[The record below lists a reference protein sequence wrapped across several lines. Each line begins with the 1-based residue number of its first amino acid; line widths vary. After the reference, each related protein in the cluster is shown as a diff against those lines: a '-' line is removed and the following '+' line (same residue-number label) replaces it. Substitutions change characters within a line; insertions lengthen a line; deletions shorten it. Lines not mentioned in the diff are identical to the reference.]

1 VTPEARPPSDPKMAA
16 LAIAILCGACLVLGF
31 GLGFLLGRGL

>member
-1 VTPEARPPSDPKMAA
+1 MTAPPNASDPKMAA
-16 LAIAILCGACLVLGF
+16 LAIAILCSVCLVLGF

>member
-1 VTPEARPPSDPKMAA
+1 MTSPKASDPRQAA
-16 LAIAILCGACLVLGF
+16 LAVAILCAVCLALGF